1 MKYRKA
7 TIDDIKNLSEIRKKQ
22 LIDEGSYPDKDID
35 QNFLSASKME
45 KTVYLK
51 FGFKESD
58 EWLQMDTFK

>member
-35 QNFLSASKME
+35 QNLF
-45 KTVYLK
+45 VC
-51 FGFKESD
+51 FKNGKNC
-58 EWLQMDTFK
+58 LFKIWF